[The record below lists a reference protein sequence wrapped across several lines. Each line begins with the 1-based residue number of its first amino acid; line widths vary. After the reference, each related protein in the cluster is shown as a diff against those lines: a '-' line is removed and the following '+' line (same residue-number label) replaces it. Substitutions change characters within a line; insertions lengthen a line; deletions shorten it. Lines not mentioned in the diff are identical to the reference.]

1 MKQHPEFFKIS
12 TGLKDIIGKELITE
26 AHTAVFE
33 LVKNAYDASATRVDI
48 VFQGIKHEGGPNQSR
63 ILIVDDGAG
72 MSDSDIRDKWLF
84 VGYSEKK
91 RRDDAGEDFRYKAA
105 NKNRVMAGAKGV
117 GRFSA
122 DRLGGT
128 LDLYTKTPSDQHV
141 HHVRMDWS
149 KFKDNQ
155 DKEFQTVEVEHNM
168 VDKFPDM
175 GTRDL
180 AHGTVLIIYPLEDN
194 WDKERLLKLKK
205 YLQRLVNPAQIPDT
219 GEFEIHLVA
228 DEFLK
233 SDEKLK
239 KAGREHEVING
250 RVTNVVFEKL
260 GIKTT
265 QITCN
270 ISESVITTEI
280 TDKGRFVFR
289 TEEANE
295 HEEHLRDVNISV
307 FYLNPEAKKTF
318 TRIMGMRPVKFGS
331 IFLYKNGFRIHPYG
345 EEKDDWLMLEQR
357 KGQGYSRYLAT
368 RELIGRVEINRRQ
381 RGFREVSSRHA
392 GVVETEEYRQLVQF
406 IKTRVIRWLERYV
419 VEGLDWDR
427 SEAEA
432 KKSDEVGVLAKFTNQ
447 IKDPNKRVT
456 FNRDMMLI
464 VEEKRV
470 RDLPEVMKN
479 LRTLASHGGQDTQKA
494 FKKELDRVESIAK
507 THKKM
512 RTAATK
518 ALKAKEK
525 EILFLKEAQP
535 VDAKLAEDYGHWI
548 GISTGNVK
556 SYLKRLVNAI
566 REGENAESL
575 MAVAELISKENQ
587 RIGMVASIIGKA
599 NFDVRAKEKTGDI
612 VAYMTQYIDNVAGEQ
627 STRIKFVC
635 RNKDIVF
642 PTKFMP
648 LEVSMML
655 DNFISNS
662 RKAGARKVIVVFS
675 VASRTL
681 RVRISDDGEGI
692 PDKNKDLAFRR
703 GFTTTIGSGIGLNHV
718 RAIARAMG
726 GDIKFLGNG
735 LRGHGSGA
743 CFEVVV
749 NADGR

>member
-1 MKQHPEFFKIS
+1 MEQQPEFFKIS

-33 LVKNAYDASATRVDI
+33 LVKNAYDANATRVHI
-48 VFQGIKHEGGPNQSR
+48 VFQGIKRGRGPNQSR

-91 RRDDAGEDFRYKAA
+91 GRDDAGEDSRYKATS
-105 NKNRVMAGAKGV
+105 KNRVMAGAKGV

-122 DRLGGT
+122 DRLGGM
-128 LDLYTKTPSDQHV
+128 LDLYTKTSSGQHV

-155 DKEFQTVEVEHNM
+155 DKEFQTIEVEHNM
-168 VDKFPDM
+168 VDKFPNT
-175 GTRDL
+175 GTRSL
-180 AHGTVLIIYPLEDN
+180 AHGTVLIIYPLEDS

-219 GEFEIHLVA
+219 GEFEVHLVA

-233 SDEKLK
+233 SDERLK
-239 KAGREHEVING
+239 KAGKEHEVING
-250 RVTNVVFEKL
+250 KVANVVFEKL

-295 HEEHLRDVNISV
+295 HGEHLCDVNISV

-381 RGFREVSSRHA
+381 SGFREVSSRHA

-427 SEAEA
+427 SEAGA
-432 KKSDEVGVLAKFTNQ
+432 KKADELGVLAKFTNQ
-447 IKDPNKRVT
+447 IKDPNKRVM

-479 LRTLASHGGQDTQKA
+479 LRTLASHGGQDEQKA
-494 FKKELDRVESIAK
+494 FKKELDRIESITK

-512 RTAATK
+512 GTAATK

-525 EILFLKEAQP
+525 EILFLKETQP
-535 VDAKLAEDYGHWI
+535 ADAKLAEDYGHWI

-566 REGENAESL
+566 REGESTESL
-575 MAVAELISKENQ
+575 MAVVELISKENQ

-599 NFDVRAKEKTGDI
+599 NFDVRTKEKTGDI
-612 VAYMTQYIDNVAGEQ
+612 VAYMTQYIDNIAAEQ

-635 RNKDIVF
+635 RNQNVVF
-642 PTKFMP
+642 YTKFMP
-648 LEVSMML
+648 LEVSMLL

-675 VASRTL
+675 ATSRTL

-692 PDKNKDLAFRR
+692 PDKNKELAFRR

-718 RAIARAMG
+718 RTIARAMG

-749 NADGR
+749 NATGR